1 MIKNYYDKGKS
12 TTLDFTKAFFT
23 IVLFTVILFTVIMFS
38 TLISGCGSTSVNS
51 KHILIETDKE
61 VAAASVY
68 FIRPFT
74 YRERG
79 IADNPV
85 KIELNRKEIISLGKG
100 EYTLVRIKPVEA
112 TITTRNYS
120 MFTNK
125 LMPIEMTRNANMTF
139 AAGETYFIHIK
150 QVNEEFRGVYYL
162 PELIGLTTAKRM
174 ASDLK
179 STGVDSDADIEKL

>member
-1 MIKNYYDKGKS
+1 MIQYSHSKS
-12 TTLDFTKAFFT
+12 GNNNVNEKKLNKYKFALLTFSIA
-23 IVLFTVILFTVIMFS
+23 ILSI
-38 TLISGCGSTSVNS
+38 LISGCGSTSVNTT
-51 KHILIETDKE
+51 HILLEADKE
-61 VAAASVY
+61 IAAANVY

-100 EYTLVRIKPVEA
+100 EYTMVRIKPVEA

-125 LMPIEMTRNANMTF
+125 LMPIEMIRSATMTF
-139 AAGETYFIHIK
+139 DAGQNYFIHIK
-150 QVNEEFRGVYYL
+150 QVDEEFRGIYYL
-162 PELIGLTTAKRM
+162 PELIGLKTAKRIT
-174 ASDLK
+174 SDLK
-179 STGVDSDADIEKL
+179 SSGIASDADIEKL

>member
-1 MIKNYYDKGKS
+1 MIPYSFRKLGIINN
-12 TTLDFTKAFFT
+12 DFLTF
-23 IVLFTVILFTVIMFS
+23 IIVILSV
-38 TLISGCGSTSVNS
+38 LISSCGSTSVNR
-51 KHILIETDKE
+51 KHILLETDKE
-61 VAAASVY
+61 VAAANVY

-100 EYTLVRIKPVEA
+100 EYTMVRIRPVEA
-112 TITTRNYS
+112 TITTKNYS

-125 LMPIEMTRNANMTF
+125 LMPVEMTRNATMTF
-139 AAGETYFIHIK
+139 YAGKNYFIHIK

-162 PELIGLTTAKRM
+162 PELIGLETAKRM
-174 ASDLK
+174 TLDLK
-179 STGVDSDADIEKL
+179 SSGVASDADIQKL